1 MPDHDQPP
9 RARSVRVTPGGS
21 PVIHTVAWLALRTR
35 GVHEGL
41 TQDLHTWARRHH
53 PRTRPANLDGPA
65 ETAWPDLATA
75 WCQNSNHGLTASDL
89 IRHSASRLDTAVWA
103 LPAAT
108 IDGRRIVIVGI
119 DTHPPTVY
127 ADGCRDNWA
136 WRDAD
141 SLVITC
147 PAGHGWTWRTGREL
161 LTTTGRATTLTT
173 IFGTDLGAPFTTC
186 PTCTGRITDRDDDP
200 SVDSRSDARDGDVGG
215 ACGCD
220 RDPWIVCPTCG
231 QDCSLSLPTP

>member
-1 MPDHDQPP
+1 MPDHDHQP

-41 TQDLHTWARRHH
+41 TRDLHTWARRHH
-53 PRTRPANLDGPA
+53 RPGSFDGPA
-65 ETAWPDLATA
+65 ETAWPELATA
-75 WCQNSNHGLTASDL
+75 WCQNSNHGLTASGL
-89 IRHSASRLDTAVWA
+89 IRHSASRLDTAVWV
-103 LPAAT
+103 LPSST

-127 ADGCRDNWA
+127 ADGCRDSWA

-147 PAGHGWTWRTGREL
+147 PAGHGWTWRTGLEL
-161 LTTTGRATTLTT
+161 LTTTGRATTLTAV
-173 IFGTDLGAPFTTC
+173 FGSDLESPFTTC
-186 PTCTGRITDRDDDP
+186 PTCTGQITKRDDDP
-200 SVDSRSDARDGDVGG
+200 VGDRPGNGGDDGVRV
-215 ACGCD
+215 CGCD
-220 RDPWIVCPTCG
+220 REPWIVCPICG
-231 QDCSLSLPTP
+231 QVCTLTLPAP

>member
-1 MPDHDQPP
+1 MPDHDHRQ
-9 RARSVRVTPGGS
+9 RKGSVRVTRGGS
-21 PVIHTVAWLALRTR
+21 PIIHTVAWLALRTR

-41 TQDLHTWARRHH
+41 TRDLHTWARRRH
-53 PRTRPANLDGPA
+53 PRTRPANVDRPP
-65 ETAWPDLATA
+65 ETAWPELATA
-75 WCQNSNHGLTASDL
+75 WCREGHHGLTASGL
-89 IRHSASRLDTAVWA
+89 IRHSANRLDTAVWA
-103 LPAAT
+103 LPATT

-127 ADGCRDNWA
+127 ADGCRDSWA

-173 IFGTDLGAPFTTC
+173 VFGPHLDAPFTTC
-186 PTCTGRITDRDDDP
+186 PSCTGRITDRDDDP
-200 SVDSRSDARDGDVGG
+200 AAFRQDNGVDGG
-215 ACGCD
+215 HGTCGCD

-231 QDCSLSLPTP
+231 QVCSLTLPTP